1 MHMIAGN
8 CKDANV
14 ATKDGKITVRG
25 VPCACVPCTQLRFDD
40 CEMMAL
46 MACKPKSAKTPRS
59 ACETSSLRTMDSLSA
74 WAASLK
80 SKQLVALRA
89 AASERSME
97 GLYWL
102 AVLSGK
108 PFEATEQTL
117 HATDTIEPGYLV
129 VKASWLKLND
139 ASCEGGFR
147 SYTLLDAEVLLVVNH
162 MEVRIAGLQFSA
174 GKGGPANRTLRGM
187 PKEAGAK
194 LLYIVS
200 KDTHHAIMGSCDDA
214 A

>member
-1 MHMIAGN
+1 MIAGN

-59 ACETSSLRTMDSLSA
+59 ACETSSLRQMDSLSA

-89 AASERSME
+89 AASERSIE

-139 ASCEGGFR
+139 A
-147 SYTLLDAEVLLVVNH
+147 
-162 MEVRIAGLQFSA
+162 
-174 GKGGPANRTLRGM
+174 
-187 PKEAGAK
+187 
-194 LLYIVS
+194 
-200 KDTHHAIMGSCDDA
+200 
-214 A
+214 